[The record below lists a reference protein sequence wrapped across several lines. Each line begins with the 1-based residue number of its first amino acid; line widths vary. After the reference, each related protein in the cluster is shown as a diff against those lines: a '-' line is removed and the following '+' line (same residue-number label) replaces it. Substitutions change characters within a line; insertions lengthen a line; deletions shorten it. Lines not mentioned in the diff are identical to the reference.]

1 MAFLWL
7 FQWLATWVGANMEQ
21 ARHVESDAGDQ
32 EIIRCIEDGR
42 RRMGSFLRAVDEV
55 AFAPPSTTFGQI
67 PTEADIRELLTL
79 RRNRERFF
87 PQEIF
92 ADPAWDI
99 LLELY
104 AAELGQHRT
113 TVSCV
118 CAAAAVPATTALRWI
133 NTLEE
138 NQLVQRMKDRFDGR
152 RVFLSLTDAGL
163 AAMNDYFDTVPSG
176 IGARL

>member
-1 MAFLWL
+1 M
-7 FQWLATWVGANMEQ
+7 
-21 ARHVESDAGDQ
+21 
-32 EIIRCIEDGR
+32 EDGR
-42 RRMGSFLRAVDEV
+42 QRIGSFLRALDEV
-55 AFAPPSTTFGQI
+55 AFAPSSATFSQI
-67 PTEADIRELLTL
+67 PTEADVRELLRL

-104 AAELGQHRT
+104 AAELGQHRIA
-113 TVSCV
+113 VSSV

-138 NQLVQRMKDRFDGR
+138 NQLVQRMNDRFDCR

-163 AAMNDYFDTVPSG
+163 AAMNDYFDTIPGG